1 MYPSWAGSYNG
12 ENNHVLSPISPV
24 KKGYFLGKH
33 SRRSRRVGKRVSP
46 PDTGAISGCSYR
58 RTSISYV
65 WRPINCAHSGELSKC
80 VKSFVYY
87 INSEVLNLHSLL
99 AQHLYA
105 YITVF
110 LIPPN
115 TSTNLDMII
124 KNLLIKNKISSSCFT
139 FYSFS
144 CVEKYQYEYF
154 FLNCQHRYEI

>member
-1 MYPSWAGSYNG
+1 MGRLTTWLLFG
-12 ENNHVLSPISPV
+12 EESTLLGQVHTTERITTSFLPFPPV
-24 KKGYFLGKH
+24 KRGYFLGKH

-99 AQHLYA
+99 AQQLYA

-110 LIPPN
+110 LIPP
-115 TSTNLDMII
+115 
-124 KNLLIKNKISSSCFT
+124 KHYK
-139 FYSFS
+139 
-144 CVEKYQYEYF
+144 
-154 FLNCQHRYEI
+154 